1 MLATGGFHSGA
12 ITLDSHWQAHEQVL
26 GLPLAGAARS
36 PASRDSS
43 RRTSTSSRWRAA
55 GSRSTRELRA
65 QGAANV
71 VVAGASL
78 PGSVSWR
85 EASGEG
91 IALASG
97 YRAAQ
102 VLAAELGAEVVA

>member
-1 MLATGGFHSGA
+1 VLASGGFHSGA
-12 ITLDSHWQAHEQVL
+12 ITLDSHWQAHELVL
-26 GLPLAGAARS
+26 DLPLHGVPEDEHFVASYFDEQPLARAGVAVDS
-36 PASRDSS
+36 ELLASEV
-43 RRTSTSSRWRAA
+43 T
-55 GSRSTRELRA
+55 
-65 QGAANV
+65 NV

-78 PGSVSWR
+78 PGAVAWR

-102 VLAAELGAEVVA
+102 VIAARLGAGVSA